1 MDKTDSTLIDAPLLD
16 EVVGTGPELGDITQ
30 VKAEDAPDL
39 GDLSSVEE
47 PPILEA
53 DEAIPVLSEL
63 ITPAAP
69 QAAPQEVTSGLA
81 EPESGLR
88 SFLDSSLETAANQE
102 AEEATPAEPISN
114 ALDELLGDLPGEED
128 AAEAPAPIIEEA
140 VVSTPEVAAPS
151 EAMEASTDERE
162 PETEIPPSG
171 PETGAAAEAPA
182 QEAVATDDDPLGS
195 ALDALL
201 GDQDD
206 IQDQAAQGQEK
217 PSDVVTAF
225 AEEAALAASA
235 AQESI
240 TPPPAEA
247 HSAQSDDE
255 TPLDLLGAGAV
266 AAGAAALPALRAR
279 LQEHLTHRV
288 DDILSET
295 VAVLV
300 QELESQIVERVEGVL
315 MEALEAALPKLMDG
329 FVEGL
334 REELQPRLR
343 AQIPALMEDILGR
356 EDAGEKNA

>member
-30 VKAEDAPDL
+30 LKAEDAPEL

-69 QAAPQEVTSGLA
+69 QAEPQEVTSGLA
-81 EPESGLR
+81 EPDSGLR

-102 AEEATPAEPISN
+102 SEDPAPAEPLSN
-114 ALDELLGDLPGEED
+114 
-128 AAEAPAPIIEEA
+128 
-140 VVSTPEVAAPS
+140 
-151 EAMEASTDERE
+151 
-162 PETEIPPSG
+162 
-171 PETGAAAEAPA
+171 
-182 QEAVATDDDPLGS
+182 

-201 GDQDD
+201 GDLPGDD
-206 IQDQAAQGQEK
+206 LEASDEAPVTEAVETATALEIAEDEPPAQATVAEPEAVPTEILEQSPEAPDTEPGDGDPLGDALDALLGDEDGNALV
-217 PSDVVTAF
+217 SGEEDEATAPASALAEAEPASTLATEA
-225 AEEAALAASA
+225 AEETGP
-235 AQESI
+235 
-240 TPPPAEA
+240 TPGDA
-247 HSAQSDDE
+247 
-255 TPLDLLGAGAV
+255 PLDLLGAGA
-266 AAGAAALPALRAR
+266 AAATGAAVLPALRAR

-315 MEALEAALPKLMDG
+315 MESLEAALPKLMDG

-356 EDAGEKNA
+356 EGAGEKDA

>member
-30 VKAEDAPDL
+30 LKAEDAPEL

-47 PPILEA
+47 PPILGA

-69 QAAPQEVTSGLA
+69 QAAPQGVTSGLA
-81 EPESGLR
+81 EPDSGLR
-88 SFLDSSLETAANQE
+88 SFLDSSLEIAANQE
-102 AEEATPAEPISN
+102 TEDPAPAEPLSN
-114 ALDELLGDLPGEED
+114 ALDELLGDLPGDDLEASDELTD
-128 AAEAPAPIIEEA
+128 EAPATEA
-140 VVSTPEVAAPS
+140 VETATASGLTADEPPPASTTVEPEAVSTEILDQPLEVPNTES
-151 EAMEASTDERE
+151 ED
-162 PETEIPPSG
+162 G
-171 PETGAAAEAPA
+171 
-182 QEAVATDDDPLGS
+182 DPLGD

-201 GDQDD
+201 GEDD
-206 IQDQAAQGQEK
+206 GNALVSGEEGEA
-217 PSDVVTAF
+217 TAPASALAEAEPASALATEA
-225 AEEAALAASA
+225 AEEAGPS
-235 AQESI
+235 
-240 TPPPAEA
+240 PDEA
-247 HSAQSDDE
+247 
-255 TPLDLLGAGAV
+255 PLDLLGAGAT
-266 AAGAAALPALRAR
+266 AATGAAVLPALRAR

-315 MEALEAALPKLMDG
+315 MESLEAALPKLMDG

-356 EDAGEKNA
+356 EGAGEKNA